1 MHAEWNK
8 WAWDLLQ
15 IAPTQDARAVK
26 RAYATRL
33 KSTRPDEDA
42 DAFQKLRQAYD
53 HALAL
58 AQAALEDDV
67 AEQVPST
74 SATEPS
80 SQAEPATASTMPS
93 PGIDIVAPAAPAA
106 DNPAPAPISAQTM
119 VFEFEA
125 SSTPTQS
132 WDEFLRGYHNA
143 PNTSL
148 HYSLANE
155 ITKHTRGRDFDNL
168 DFANAFEVEA
178 ARYCARPDADPVLI
192 EGLNAFYRWEADPSL
207 LNAAQPGLAWQIMSE
222 LRALRMHH
230 HLLSRKTDAS
240 RALLASTPP
249 RWSRKLYNR
258 SVTDEIQQ
266 LIQHMRWNC
275 PETLQ
280 RKLNPEVVSWWE
292 EKLARKRLQGHNL
305 LASFV
310 LGASFSTMLFSS
322 LHYSDVDHQIKEA
335 LGHNGYYVSIWL
347 LGQLL
352 LLAATCALV
361 FGPSPL
367 SGRLQS
373 LLQSRAGQLGWI
385 APTALL
391 SLPFMTLPPHA
402 SAWLL
407 LPLCLG
413 ISAVALYV
421 MVVSTLQLSGVG
433 RGVGTGV
440 GTLKLLG
447 IFIGM
452 LLVHSRDNDVFGPMF
467 LPWAYMLVLGG
478 EHYYQLLDAGFKH
491 LTKLRAA
498 WLVSSVLTVIGVLN
512 HGYDAPTSL
521 IVISWALAVT
531 GMLISTIY
539 ANSTTLPY
547 LCVFIYFTAS
557 KFAAVFAKTEIGE
570 MLIPTTMLLT
580 TMVFTVA
587 NLLTRT
593 VSRRPF
599 S

>member
-1 MHAEWNK
+1 MDAEWNK

-26 RAYATRL
+26 RAYAARL

-53 HALAL
+53 LALAL

-67 AEQVPST
+67 AEQVPSAPAA
-74 SATEPS
+74 ATEPS
-80 SQAEPATASTMPS
+80 AEAARAMVATTPS
-93 PGIDIVAPAAPAA
+93 PVIDIDAPTPAIPALAPA
-106 DNPAPAPISAQTM
+106 NTQTAI
-119 VFEFEA
+119 FEFQT
-125 SSTPTQS
+125 SSTPAQS
-132 WDEFLRGYHNA
+132 WEEFLRSYHGA

-155 ITKHTRGRDFDNL
+155 LTKHTRGGDFDSL
-168 DFANAFEVEA
+168 DFSNGFEVEA
-178 ARYCARPDADPVLI
+178 ARYCARPDAAPVLI
-192 EGLNAFYRWEADPSL
+192 EGLNAFYRWEEDPSL

-230 HLLSRKTDAS
+230 HLVNRKTDAS
-240 RALLASTPP
+240 RALLATTPP

-305 LASFV
+305 LASFM
-310 LGASFSTMLFSS
+310 LGVSFSTMLFVSI
-322 LHYSDVDHQIKEA
+322 HYSNVDHQIKEA
-335 LGHNGYYVSIWL
+335 LGRNTYYVSVWL

-361 FGPSPL
+361 FGPPAL
-367 SGRLQS
+367 SERLHS
-373 LLQSRAGQLGWI
+373 LLQSRAGQLAWI
-385 APTALL
+385 APAALL
-391 SLPFMTLPPHA
+391 SLPFMMLPPHA

-413 ISAVALYV
+413 VSAIALYV
-421 MVVSTLQLSGVG
+421 MVVSTLRLD
-433 RGVGTGV
+433 GTGT
-440 GTLKLLG
+440 GTGIGIGILKLLG

-452 LLVHSRDNDVFGPMF
+452 LLVHSSNNDIFGPMF
-467 LPWAYMLVLGG
+467 LPWAFLLVLGG

-498 WLVSSVLTVIGVLN
+498 WLVASALTVIGVLD
-512 HGYDAPTSL
+512 HGYDAPASL

-557 KFAAVFAKTEIGE
+557 KFAAVFAKNEIGE

-580 TMVFTVA
+580 VMGFTIA